1 MMTGDIVMIIITALI
16 SFGLGMCVVL
26 FCTNLKKMKDEEET
40 DD

>member
-1 MMTGDIVMIIITALI
+1 MTDDIVMIIITALI
-16 SFGLGMCVVL
+16 SFGLGVCVVL

>member
-1 MMTGDIVMIIITALI
+1 MMTGDFVMIIITALI
-16 SFGLGMCVVL
+16 SFGLGVCVVL